1 MILLGCIADD
11 FTGATDLGDTLARHG
26 MRTIIQVGTP
36 AAGYAA
42 ANSDAV
48 IIALKS
54 RTVPAEDAVRLSMSA
69 LRWLE
74 RAGVRQVFF
83 KYCSTFDST
92 DRGNIGPVTDALLDA
107 LGDTFTIACPAF
119 PENGRTVYLGHLFV
133 WNQLLSDS
141 PMRHHPLTPMTD
153 ANLVR
158 VLQRQTQGRVALVPY
173 QTVRRGTDAIRI
185 ACARLHADGVR
196 YAIVDAIDAE
206 DLHNVGAAV
215 DSLRLV
221 TGASGVARGIPD
233 TLRRQGLMQCE
244 QAAEPWPAVGGYAAV
259 LAGSCSTA
267 TLAQVAEMRLH
278 APALAIDP
286 RSLARGDDIVAQAV
300 QWAAARLPEGP
311 VLIYTSA
318 PQEEVA
324 RVQAELGQERAAS
337 LIDRALTEVAN
348 GLVTQGVRKL
358 VVAGGETAGAIVQAL
373 GISALRIGPQIEPGV
388 PWTLGLG
395 DPPIAFALK
404 SGNFGGPDFFLKA
417 LEGIS

>member
-1 MILLGCIADD
+1 
-11 FTGATDLGDTLARHG
+11 
-26 MRTIIQVGTP
+26 
-36 AAGYAA
+36 
-42 ANSDAV
+42 
-48 IIALKS
+48 
-54 RTVPAEDAVRLSMSA
+54 
-69 LRWLE
+69 
-74 RAGVRQVFF
+74 
-83 KYCSTFDST
+83 
-92 DRGNIGPVTDALLDA
+92 
-107 LGDTFTIACPAF
+107 
-119 PENGRTVYLGHLFV
+119 
-133 WNQLLSDS
+133 
-141 PMRHHPLTPMTD
+141 
-153 ANLVR
+153 
-158 VLQRQTQGRVALVPY
+158 
-173 QTVRRGTDAIRI
+173 
-185 ACARLHADGVR
+185 
-196 YAIVDAIDAE
+196 
-206 DLHNVGAAV
+206 
-215 DSLRLV
+215 
-221 TGASGVARGIPD
+221 
-233 TLRRQGLMQCE
+233 MQCE

-388 PWTLGLG
+388 PWTFGLG